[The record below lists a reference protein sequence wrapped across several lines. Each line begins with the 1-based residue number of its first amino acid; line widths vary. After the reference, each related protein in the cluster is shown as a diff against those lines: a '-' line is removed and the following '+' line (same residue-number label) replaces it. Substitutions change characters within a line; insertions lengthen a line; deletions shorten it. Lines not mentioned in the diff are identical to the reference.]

1 MTFIGKIGKEIS
13 TIYRKGYCLPGSMN
27 IMKKGN
33 TLIVIFASLSIAA
46 LLALSAIL
54 TLYMME
60 DTNPLKKY
68 LPFYENAL
76 NGGNNALESAD
87 GQLGDNNNPDQAKN
101 NTASKSNT
109 SFILVGDSR
118 TVAMKEA
125 MKSSVD
131 STVYIAKEGEG
142 YKWFSETGLTEL
154 KSALAESPSETVV
167 FNLGVNDVE
176 NISLYLTLYKEL
188 IQTYPDAAFYFMSVN
203 PVNEEKTKGITN
215 AQIQNFNGSLQEIFS
230 TRYLDC
236 YNYLIQNGFDTVDG
250 LHYTQDTSKVI
261 HQYMTDQIF
270 HS

>member
-1 MTFIGKIGKEIS
+1 
-13 TIYRKGYCLPGSMN
+13 MN

-54 TLYMME
+54 TLYMMD

-68 LPFYENAL
+68 LPFYENIL
-76 NGGNNALESAD
+76 NGGNNALKSTD
-87 GQLGDNNNPDQAKN
+87 GQLGDDNYSDQEKN
-101 NTASKSNT
+101 NAASNNDT

-125 MKSSVD
+125 MSSSAD

-142 YKWFSETGLTEL
+142 YKWFQETGLAEL
-154 KSALAESPSETVV
+154 KSALAESPSKTVV

-176 NISLYLTLYKEL
+176 NISLYLTLYKQL
-188 IQTYPDAAFYFMSVN
+188 VQTYPDAAFYFMSVN

-215 AQIQNFNGSLQEIFS
+215 AQIQSFNGSLQEIFS

-250 LHYTQDTSKVI
+250 LHYTQDTSKAI
-261 HQYMTDQIF
+261 HQFLTDQIF
-270 HS
+270 QS

>member
-1 MTFIGKIGKEIS
+1 M
-13 TIYRKGYCLPGSMN
+13 
-27 IMKKGN
+27 
-33 TLIVIFASLSIAA
+33 IFASLSIAA

-54 TLYMME
+54 TLYMMD

-68 LPFYENAL
+68 LPFYENIL
-76 NGGNNALESAD
+76 NGGNNALKSTD
-87 GQLGDNNNPDQAKN
+87 GQLGDDNYSDQEKN
-101 NTASKSNT
+101 NAAANNDT

-125 MKSSVD
+125 MSSSAD

-142 YKWFSETGLTEL
+142 YKWFQETGLAEL
-154 KSALAESPSETVV
+154 KSALAESPSKTVV

-188 IQTYPDAAFYFMSVN
+188 VQTYPDAAFYFMSVN

-250 LHYTQDTSKVI
+250 LHYTQDTSKAI
-261 HQYMTDQIF
+261 HQFLTDQIF

>member
-1 MTFIGKIGKEIS
+1 
-13 TIYRKGYCLPGSMN
+13 
-27 IMKKGN
+27 MKKGN

-54 TLYMME
+54 TLYMMD

-76 NGGNNALESAD
+76 NGGNNDLKSAD
-87 GQLGDNNNPDQAKN
+87 GQQADDIYSDQAKN
-101 NTASKSNT
+101 NSAVNHDN

-125 MKSSVD
+125 MKSSTD

-142 YKWFSETGLTEL
+142 YEWFKETGLPEL
-154 KSALAESPSETVV
+154 KSTLAESPTKTVV

-188 IQTYPDAAFYFMSVN
+188 VQSYPDVSFYFMSVN
-203 PVNEEKTKGITN
+203 PVNEEKAKGITN

-236 YNYLIQNGFDTVDG
+236 YNYMIQNGFDTVDG
-250 LHYTQDTSKVI
+250 LHYTQDTSKDI
-261 HQYMTDQIF
+261 HQYLMDQIF